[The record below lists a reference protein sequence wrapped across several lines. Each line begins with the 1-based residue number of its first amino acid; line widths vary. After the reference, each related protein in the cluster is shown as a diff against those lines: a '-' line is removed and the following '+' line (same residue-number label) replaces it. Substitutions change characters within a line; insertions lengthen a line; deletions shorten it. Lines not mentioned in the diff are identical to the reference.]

1 MRERK
6 PLFCSERQTADEERR
21 GQGMKITVEMNEEEF
36 AEFMKFREAQK
47 VELANLT
54 ALRKEF
60 RAFAEAVYYSVDI
73 DERKVIEPAAL
84 MQAVER
90 AEKYRWI

>member
-1 MRERK
+1 
-6 PLFCSERQTADEERR
+6 
-21 GQGMKITVEMNEEEF
+21 MKITVEMNEEEF